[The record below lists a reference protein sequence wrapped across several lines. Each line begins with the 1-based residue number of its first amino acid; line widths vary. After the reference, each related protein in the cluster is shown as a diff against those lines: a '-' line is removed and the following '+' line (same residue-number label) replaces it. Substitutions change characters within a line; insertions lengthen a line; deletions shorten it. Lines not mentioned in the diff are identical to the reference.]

1 MFNRRHKLSVVRQAK
16 LLGFS
21 HGSIDYS
28 PRAVSDDDM
37 VLMRRINELH
47 LDYPFAG
54 SRMSQ
59 RLLKAEGLQTGRL
72 HVAMLMKKMGIEAIY
87 RRPDTS
93 KPASGHEIKL
103 NADGFA
109 QAGKRACWILQ
120 WKSVTKNSQY
130 AASRGSQ
137 TGRLA
142 TTLTVKHHSAA
153 HPFVQQSLGKWTC
166 HVSRLR
172 DHHSHMLCLG
182 SDKAK
187 LPDVVSITRPPRRSV
202 WHPTATS
209 CVGYSPAAA
218 SVPLHLP
225 QAVADRLREYRHPAT
240 AWAGSGAQEA
250 SPVLR

>member
-103 NADGFA
+103 NADGLRA
-109 QAGKRACWILQ
+109 SREASMLDTTMEERHEKLAICGEPRITNRASRDDPDSQTPLSRASIRTTKLREMDLSCISIERPPLAHALLGKRQ
-120 WKSVTKNSQY
+120 
-130 AASRGSQ
+130 GE
-137 TGRLA
+137 
-142 TTLTVKHHSAA
+142 
-153 HPFVQQSLGKWTC
+153 
-166 HVSRLR
+166 
-172 DHHSHMLCLG
+172 
-182 SDKAK
+182 
-187 LPDVVSITRPPRRSV
+187 
-202 WHPTATS
+202 TS
-209 CVGYSPAAA
+209 
-218 SVPLHLP
+218 
-225 QAVADRLREYRHPAT
+225 
-240 AWAGSGAQEA
+240 
-250 SPVLR
+250 